1 MDLSALQKAAAQAI
15 VNIFETGTIRG
26 NYGDVT
32 LMRGDSGQLTYG
44 RSQTTLASGNLFLL
58 INDYAQRNDGAYS
71 EAMKPYLSALEANDT
86 ALNTNSKFRQLL
98 RDAGDDPVMQEVQ
111 DAFFD
116 RVYWDPAMRS
126 ADALGATS
134 ALGAAIV
141 YDSTVHG
148 SWAHVRDMTRKEYG
162 ELSRIGEE
170 AWMGYYVDERRN
182 WLATHPNPLLHK
194 TVYRMDSFKGI
205 IAAKNWRLGLPLSV
219 RGLSITEAALNN
231 VAATPVKVPAE
242 SGPHR
247 LLRLKSPPLSGPD
260 VSWLQARLARAGIHV
275 EETGVFDQATDQAVR
290 AFQENNNLKADGV
303 VGPVTR
309 SALEDLTV
317 TTPAQSAEMSLPMP
331 AVAPLPST
339 IPELVENPVTVIADE
354 SEPADPAH
362 QPAHHT
368 PTHTAPAHPSHSAPA
383 AHEPAPDA
391 ISDIKQHITDEV
403 QRSIDSITGSIHDQN
418 IQILQKIASGDTK
431 GAVEDILKSPVVRT
445 NIVSYGRPVV
455 AAILSLIT
463 LAFTEGRDFLS
474 WTKATGNAA
483 PAAPAAV
490 PAVAHPVSQISN
502 LDQAMS
508 AARDYGS
515 QAWIMLHNLAGTV
528 PNEWVF
534 RLRVA
539 ALALI
544 AYAATRLFAHH
555 RAQVKAKPG

>member
-58 INDYAQRNDGAYS
+58 ISDYAARNDGAYS
-71 EAMKPYLSALEANDT
+71 EAMRPYLAALEANDS

-98 RDAGDDPVMQEVQ
+98 KDAGDDPVMQEVQ

-182 WLATHPNPLLHK
+182 WLATHPNALLHK
-194 TVYRMDSFKGI
+194 TVYRMDAFKQI
-205 IAAKNWRLGLPLSV
+205 IADKNWPLKLAIPV
-219 RGLSITEAALNN
+219 RGLSITEAALSN

-260 VSWLQARLARAGIHV
+260 VSWLQERLARAGIHI

-290 AFQENNNLKADGV
+290 AFQQNNDLKADGV

-317 TTPAQSAEMSLPMP
+317 TTPARGADQNLPMP
-331 AVAPLPST
+331 AVAPLPSP
-339 IPELVENPVTVIADE
+339 IPELVENPVTVIADD
-354 SEPADPAH
+354 SEAPATSHPPAH
-362 QPAHHT
+362 GAPSH
-368 PTHTAPAHPSHSAPA
+368 PAHPAHPAPA
-383 AHEPAPDA
+383 THEAPPDA
-391 ISDIKQHITDEV
+391 VTDIKQHITDEV
-403 QRSIDSITGSIHDQN
+403 QRSIDSITGSIHDQHV
-418 IQILQKIASGDTK
+418 QILQKIASGDTK
-431 GAVEDILKSPVVRT
+431 GAIDDFLKSQSPAVTT
-445 NIVSYGRPVV
+445 NIVSYGRPII

-474 WTKATGNAA
+474 WTKSTGNA
-483 PAAPAAV
+483 PAATPATV
-490 PAVAHPVSQISN
+490 PSVVHPVSQISN
-502 LDQAMS
+502 FDQAMA

-515 QAWIMLHNLAGTV
+515 QAWVELHNVAATI

-544 AYAATRLFAHH
+544 GYAVARLAAHH
-555 RAQVKAKPG
+555 RAQVRAKPG